1 MDEHRSHPYLQ
12 YLRIER
18 FGRFTDHTVGPF
30 GPHLNIVF
38 GGNEAGKTT
47 LASFVGGVL
56 FGWEDARGNRNTYK
70 PAGADR
76 AGSLFFAVPDAAAEG
91 TQADGAEPA
100 SRAASSGETPETLVL
115 FRERNADGLQGDV
128 ELAADIDRDTF
139 RTMFSLNSD
148 ELRSLRNTTD
158 TTAKLLTA
166 GAGTGSSPAHA
177 LAHVNERLA
186 AFTSRAASAE
196 QSIPRLAARKNE
208 LRRAQQEASDE
219 ADQWR
224 AQDRELHGLEPERE
238 AMAQR
243 VEEINRL
250 IENLT
255 AAKSSLEALSDE
267 QGKLQDER
275 DTARAAEAE
284 ARDHARAREARVP
297 RPLARM
303 TSSEDRA
310 LRDRLDALAARE
322 ARQAHSVEVAR
333 ANYASSA
340 AVYEALLETDNAATD
355 RRRAR
360 SKRSMQMAFLV
371 VVPAVLFLLGVP
383 LFIVGRD
390 RGSLSYMAIG
400 AALSVFAGLLALG
413 GFVTLFRPDKEG
425 AARKQRFD
433 DAQWVMVQDKKKLE
447 ACQAAEADLA
457 RELEAELVEVG
468 LGAAAGSLR
477 QARMLLDEAQEVRA
491 AVALDDQRQQAAAAR
506 AARAEQRLREIAGE
520 KAALLERVGLEVD
533 SDAVAIDEELE
544 HRTRQRAGLMETF
557 ESMNRR
563 SGELASVLAQARH
576 EQTYDRCKLETQQ
589 VSTRLDEAKT
599 DFARLLLA
607 KRMLEA
613 AIATWE
619 SKRQPEVYAKASR
632 LLSLMTEGRWTEVV
646 LTAEGTLEVVDA
658 VKCRRAPVH
667 LSLGTCQQLYLAL
680 RIALLTSADNVG
692 RAIPILA
699 DDILVN
705 FDEHRRTGA
714 ARALAELAETRQVIL
729 FTCHEDVA
737 RALKK
742 AAKQQG
748 RPATLIDL

>member
-1 MDEHRSHPYLQ
+1 MDERRSHPYLQ

-413 GFVTLFRPDKEG
+413 GFVMLFRPDKEG

>member
-1 MDEHRSHPYLQ
+1 MDERRSHPYLQ